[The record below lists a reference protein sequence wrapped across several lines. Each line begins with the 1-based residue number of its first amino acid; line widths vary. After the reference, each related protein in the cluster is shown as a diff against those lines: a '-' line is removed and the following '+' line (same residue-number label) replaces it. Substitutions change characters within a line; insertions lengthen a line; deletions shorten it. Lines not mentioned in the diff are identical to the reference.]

1 MQKTVDLVTF
11 TQRTL
16 NGKLQ
21 FLFSMKHFKLQQLR
35 LRNYIYIYIYF
46 NLEDGP
52 LKSSFEEIQNQTHR
66 DEIFKQYTKEI

>member
-1 MQKTVDLVTF
+1 MIKYVENCGF
-11 TQRTL
+11 GHI

-35 LRNYIYIYIYF
+35 LRNYKYYYFF

-52 LKSSFEEIQNQTHR
+52 LKSSFEEIQNQTHK
-66 DEIFKQYTKEI
+66 DEIFKQYTKET